1 MVFLSVLTENNMLPC
16 LNKQVLGV
24 ECTGCGL
31 QRSVLLLLDG
41 DFTAAFYMYPA
52 IYPMILL
59 LLFLLVDQF
68 VKIKY
73 NNTISIALMISTVT
87 LILTNFLYKLI

>member
-1 MVFLSVLTENNMLPC
+1 MVYLSALAENNLLPC

-24 ECTGCGL
+24 ECPGCGL
-31 QRSVLLLLDG
+31 QRSVMLLFEG
-41 DFTAAFYMYPA
+41 DFVGAFTMYPA

-59 LLFLLVDQF
+59 LLFLLADQF

-73 NNTISIALMISTVT
+73 ANTISIGLMISTVAFI
-87 LILTNFLYKLI
+87 LINFLFKLI

>member
-1 MVFLSVLTENNMLPC
+1 MVFLSVLADNNMIPC

-24 ECTGCGL
+24 ECPGCGL
-31 QRSVLLLLDG
+31 QRSVLLLFEG
-41 DFTAAFYMYPA
+41 DFAAAFYMYPA

-59 LLFLLVDQF
+59 MLFLLIDQF
-68 VKIKY
+68 VKVKY

-87 LILTNFLYKLI
+87 LILANFLYKLI